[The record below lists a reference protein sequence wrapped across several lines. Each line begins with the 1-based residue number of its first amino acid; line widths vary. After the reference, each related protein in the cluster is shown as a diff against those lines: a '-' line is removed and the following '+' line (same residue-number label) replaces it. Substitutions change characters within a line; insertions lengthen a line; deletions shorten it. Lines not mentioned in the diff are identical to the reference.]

1 MLQFKNKIVLL
12 LDWQMKLKYL
22 LNEKVGTTTPELKFI
37 NDVRVNN
44 LNILIELSYE
54 LNIVNWK
61 SIKKK
66 YKFKKQELYSKI
78 QYY

>member
-1 MLQFKNKIVLL
+1 
-12 LDWQMKLKYL
+12 MKLKYL

-66 YKFKKQELYSKI
+66 YKFKK
-78 QYY
+78 